1 MKKALLLFLG
11 MMSFV
16 AVSANDKNVSTEKT
30 IIINGYD
37 EAVSFIERGVQFHV
51 FLNGDFE
58 FDTPNRRYYE
68 YNNRSYRQNNIRID
82 RDYKGRIKRIGA
94 NYIRY
99 DYKGNVT
106 RIGNIRIYYRRG
118 FVRKVGDLKVS
129 YNNWGDPYFYG
140 NVHRDYYDSGIQ
152 FSLNFGT
159 IFNYN
164 DRYFYDYSFK
174 NNYRKYREDK
184 HYYYYKVKPNGKVG
198 KRGKLIKRR
207 KAGVTTR
214 RNNNNNYTKRK
225 TAPNRKT
232 NTKRKSYVKRNTT
245 PKRVKVTKKKVKR
258 RTHKTSV
265 KKEVKNRKVYKK
277 QEKRRRS

>member
-11 MMSFV
+11 IMSFV
-16 AVSANDKNVSTEKT
+16 AVSANDKNVPSEKT
-30 IIINGYD
+30 ITINRYD
-37 EAVSFIERGVQFHV
+37 EAISFIERGVQFHV

-58 FDTPNRRYYE
+58 FDTPNRNYYK
-68 YNNRSYRQNNIRID
+68 YNNRRYRQNNIRID
-82 RDYKGRIKRIGA
+82 RDYKGRIKRIGS

-99 DYKGNVT
+99 DYRGNVT

-118 FVRKVGDLKVS
+118 VVRKVGDLKVS

-159 IFNYN
+159 IFNHN
-164 DRYFYDYSFK
+164 DRYFYEHSFK

-214 RNNNNNYTKRK
+214 RNSTYTKRK
-225 TAPNRKT
+225 IAPNKK
-232 NTKRKSYVKRNTT
+232 NTAKRKSYVKRNTT
-245 PKRVKVTKKKVKR
+245 PKRGKVTKTKVKR
-258 RTHKTSV
+258 RIHKTRV
-265 KKEVKNRKVYKK
+265 KKEINKRKVDKK
-277 QEKRRRS
+277 QEQRRRS

>member
-11 MMSFV
+11 IMSFV
-16 AVSANDKNVSTEKT
+16 AVRANDNNVASEKT
-30 IIINGYD
+30 ITINRYD
-37 EAVSFIERGVQFHV
+37 EAISFIERGVQFHV

-58 FDTPNRRYYE
+58 FDTPNRHYYK
-68 YNNRSYRQNNIRID
+68 YNNKRYRQNNIRID
-82 RDYKGRIKRIGA
+82 RDYQGKIKRIGA

-99 DYKGNVT
+99 DYRGNVT

-129 YNNWGDPYFYG
+129 YNNWGDPSFYG

-159 IFNYN
+159 VFNHN
-164 DRYFYDYSFK
+164 DRYFYEYSYK

-184 HYYYYKVKPNGKVG
+184 YYYYYKVKPNGKVG

-214 RNNNNNYTKRK
+214 RNNNYTKRK
-225 TAPNRKT
+225 IAPNRK
-232 NTKRKSYVKRNTT
+232 NSTKRKSSIKRNTT
-245 PKRVKVTKKKVKR
+245 PKRSKGTKTKVKR

-265 KKEVKNRKVYKK
+265 KKEINKRRVDKK
-277 QEKRRRS
+277 QEQRRRS

>member
-1 MKKALLLFLG
+1 MKKVLLLFLG
-11 MMSFV
+11 IMSFV
-16 AVSANDKNVSTEKT
+16 AVSANEKNVSTEKSIT
-30 IIINGYD
+30 INGYD
-37 EAVSFIERGVQFHV
+37 DAVSFIERGVQFHV

-58 FDTPNRRYYE
+58 FDTPNRRYYK
-68 YNNRSYRQNNIRID
+68 YNNRRYRQNDIRID
-82 RDYKGRIKRIGA
+82 RDYQGRIKRIGS

-106 RIGNIRIYYRRG
+106 RIGKIRIYYRRG
-118 FVRKVGDLKVS
+118 VVRKVGDLKVS

-152 FSLNFGT
+152 FSLNFGSV
-159 IFNYN
+159 FNYN

-184 HYYYYKVKPNGKVG
+184 NYYYYKVKPNGKVG

-214 RNNNNNYTKRK
+214 NNNKYPKRK
-225 TAPNRKT
+225 VAPNRKT
-232 NTKRKSYVKRNTT
+232 ITKRNTHSKRAQVTKRKVKRGAT
-245 PKRVKVTKKKVKR
+245 KIRVKKEINKKKVA
-258 RTHKTSV
+258 
-265 KKEVKNRKVYKK
+265 KK
-277 QEKRRRS
+277 QERRRRN

>member
-1 MKKALLLFLG
+1 
-11 MMSFV
+11 MSFV
-16 AVSANDKNVSTEKT
+16 AVSANDKNVPSEKT
-30 IIINGYD
+30 ITINRYD

-58 FDTPNRRYYE
+58 FDTPNRHYYK
-68 YNNRSYRQNNIRID
+68 YNNRRYRQNNIRID

-118 FVRKVGDLKVS
+118 VVRKVGDLKVS

-159 IFNYN
+159 VFNYD

-207 KAGVTTR
+207 KANVTTR
-214 RNNNNNYTKRK
+214 RNNNYTKRK
-225 TAPNRKT
+225 IAPNGKT
-232 NTKRKSYVKRNTT
+232 ITKRKSYVKRNTT
-245 PKRVKVTKKKVKR
+245 PKRGKVTKTKVKR
-258 RTHKTSV
+258 RTHKTRV
-265 KKEVKNRKVYKK
+265 KKEINKRKVDKK
-277 QEKRRRS
+277 QEQRRRS